1 MSTIIITI
9 IFFVLAIMIMGLA
22 LNFAKYKKNKSACC
36 HGAEHKAQ
44 QCCGEHPEK

>member
-9 IFFVLAIMIMGLA
+9 VFFVLAIVIMGLA

-36 HGAEHKAQ
+36 HGSEHKNNK
-44 QCCGEHPEK
+44 CCGDHLST